1 MLPPK
6 ETVLLQPPPQKK
18 YQSPKS
24 YEFSLRIPYFD
35 LLVRNEEGDLSSEGR
50 DGGNDAPAVPK
61 PGQTD

>member
-18 YQSPKS
+18 YQSPKPKS
-24 YEFSLRIPYFD
+24 YEFGLRIPYFD

-50 DGGNDAPAVPK
+50 DGGNDK
-61 PGQTD
+61 IR